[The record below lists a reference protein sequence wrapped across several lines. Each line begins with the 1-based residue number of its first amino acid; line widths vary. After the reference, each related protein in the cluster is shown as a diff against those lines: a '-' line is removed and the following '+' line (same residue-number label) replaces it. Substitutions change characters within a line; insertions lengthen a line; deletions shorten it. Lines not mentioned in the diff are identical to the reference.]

1 MATRSCLCAFLLLF
15 AFQSPI
21 VRANTVPLPPPQCRP
36 LVASNLARIEFFVQ
50 LLKVKTEFF
59 LRSIGLQIKN
69 ISPGLVQ
76 GPDPIGA
83 TNATVNILTRR
94 IIEQFDLSNVRRI
107 RAIVNRTLLNAPLQ
121 RPLITQQAR
130 IFLLA
135 VRFILS
141 VITQYEGTMT
151 PLIVGTNKRQLLDGI
166 KRTNAAEDEAIDALL
181 FQSVNATVRCKRRRY
196 DRPTATRSRESNDSQ
211 RRAGGCQFP
220 RGCSHHEGGPE
231 DPLWN
236 WQRHHAR
243 CTYTG
248 WLHMFVNFSNSTPK
262 FGLTA
267 SKHWRT
273 QHPMKASFY
282 HI

>member
-121 RPLITQQAR
+121 RPLITVTPAAFAMALNAR

-151 PLIVGTNKRQLLDGI
+151 PLIVGTNKRQTVGNLTNITAEGVNVRGRCGAKDEGMIVPLQLGAEN
-166 KRTNAAEDEAIDALL
+166 RTTVNVVPGDVNSLAVARTTREVLRILYGTG
-181 FQSVNATVRCKRRRY
+181 NATMPGALIPAGFTCSLI
-196 DRPTATRSRESNDSQ
+196 SRILLQNL
-211 RRAGGCQFP
+211 G
-220 RGCSHHEGGPE
+220 
-231 DPLWN
+231 
-236 WQRHHAR
+236 
-243 CTYTG
+243 
-248 WLHMFVNFSNSTPK
+248 
-262 FGLTA
+262 
-267 SKHWRT
+267 
-273 QHPMKASFY
+273 
-282 HI
+282 